1 MSGSPSSPLL
11 RRVARRLGVAALVV
25 SLGVLV
31 PYLVA
36 EGIYSLARGTSLAY
50 DRYLRWFTDPTP
62 QDPRTEMI
70 TNVGEITALLDLLK
84 ANAVALGNG
93 PFSAL
98 KTDAASINR
107 EEGGCLIQKPN
118 LRKTMSY
125 LRSNLFNPFD
135 QVTYFYDTGRTLP
148 PEVARFFARYGV
160 RELQLTTNEHGERLT
175 LPPIQS
181 TDKVLVAGDSVANGA
196 MLDDS
201 ETIASRLQ
209 SQDRTRQ
216 YVNLGISGA
225 TAADIVC
232 ALDKA
237 AARYHG
243 QIRELIYVFCENDFS
258 DRLPYGTPQELIA
271 WLGQLQ
277 QREGIERVVLVY
289 MPYIY
294 NVVPE
299 VTRLPGH
306 SHRNFP
312 TYHKEKQRLLA
323 LAGQAGFTIVDFLDI
338 TNAQRQAVGSQFAPL
353 ALFVDHAHL
362 SKLGVELLLPQL
374 TAVR

>member
-1 MSGSPSSPLL
+1 M
-11 RRVARRLGVAALVV
+11 
-25 SLGVLV
+25 LV

-36 EGIYSLARGTSLAY
+36 EGIYSLARGTSLIY
-50 DRYLRWFTDPTP
+50 DRYLRWFADSTP

-70 TNVGEITALLDLLK
+70 TNVGEITALIDLLK
-84 ANAVALGNG
+84 TNGVGLGNG

-98 KTDAASINR
+98 TTDAAAINR

-135 QVTYFYDTGRTLP
+135 QITYFYDTGRTLP

-160 RELQLTTNEHGERLT
+160 REVHLTTNEHGERLT

-181 TDKVLVAGDSVANGA
+181 ADKVLVVGDSVADGA

-201 ETIASRLQ
+201 ETIASQLQ
-209 SQDRTRQ
+209 SQDRASQ

-232 ALDKA
+232 ALAKA

-243 QIRELIYVFCENDFS
+243 RIRELIYVFCENDFS
-258 DRLPYGTPQELIA
+258 DSLPYGAPQELIA

-277 QREGIERVVLVY
+277 QREGIERVILLY

-312 TYHKEKQRLLA
+312 TFHEQKRRLLA
-323 LAGQAGFTIVDFLDI
+323 LGGQAGFTIVDFLDVA
-338 TNAQRQAVGSQFAPL
+338 NAQRQAVGSQFAPL
-353 ALFVDHAHL
+353 ALYADHGHL

-374 TAVR
+374 MAVR